1 MRMASTLILG
11 ILAWFHILC
20 AIGWFGGDIVLL
32 IGMEPELGK
41 LSPATRSDLMTTLFP
56 RLNRLEMIFATG
68 TVLFGL
74 LFAYEFTGG
83 NMALLSPTTTWG
95 LAITVGATL
104 GFAAFLLE
112 VIVDYP
118 SEKKVIAI
126 MKEMRNKN
134 QLLPPAEL
142 SKYYERSELAE
153 SAVLILLFT
162 SLVFMVS
169 SGLV

>member
-1 MRMASTLILG
+1 MASTLILG
-11 ILAWFHILC
+11 ILAWFHVLS

-32 IGMEPELGK
+32 IGMEPKLGK
-41 LSPATRSDLMTTLFP
+41 LSPATRGELTTTLFP
-56 RLNRLEMIFATG
+56 RLNRLELVFATG

-83 NMALLSPTTTWG
+83 NLTMLSPATPWG

-104 GFAAFLLE
+104 GFVAFLLE

-118 SEKKVIAI
+118 AEKKVIAI
-126 MKEMRNKN
+126 MTEMRAND
-134 QLLPPAEL
+134 QLVPPAEL
-142 SKYYERSELAE
+142 SKYHERSEFAE
-153 SAVLILLFT
+153 TAVLILLFT
-162 SLVFMVS
+162 SLAFMVA